1 MRKFTIFLAFLLFCG
16 LQVTMAQTRI
26 TGTVTSTEDGLGIPG
41 VSVIVKGTTIGTITD
56 IDGKY
61 SLSVPEGSEAL
72 IFSFVGMLTQEVTIG
87 NQVVIN
93 VQLTSST
100 EQLDEYVVTAL
111 GVSRE
116 KKALGYAVQDV
127 KAEELL
133 KGRENSI
140 AGALTGKVSGLQIS
154 NNSGQLGGS
163 SRILI
168 RGASSVNGQNQPLFV
183 VDGIAID
190 NSNFTDAN
198 QERGAGGYD
207 YGSMANDINPDDIE
221 SVSVLKGPVAAALYG
236 SRAANGVILIT
247 TKKGTARA
255 VSGEKGIGVSANFGV
270 MFDKVAILPDFQ
282 NSYAGGYGWDTL
294 WYSDHS
300 ADPMA
305 FPGRN
310 AGQYTGTH
318 NGAADSYDLL
328 MQYAVDESWG
338 PKMDEGTMYRPWY
351 SFQDAIPEHFGKN
364 VPLTSQPDNIKD
376 FFKTGQ
382 TFTSNIALTGGSE
395 RAYFRLS
402 FTNVDQNGVMPKS
415 NLKKNSINFS
425 GSTKMGE
432 KLTAFTNINYIKTDA
447 TGRPMTGYDGDNI
460 MQQFNQWSQR
470 QVNMDR
476 LHDYWINPDGTTNTW
491 NRSAWNNPF
500 PKYTDNP
507 YWTRY
512 QNYENDGRERFY
524 GNVGFTYEFF
534 EFLKLTAK
542 VNQDYYTDRREEK
555 IAVGSN
561 NTPRYKQGIRTL
573 SERNAEF
580 LFEFNKRFSDDFS
593 LSANFGGNQM
603 TRIYNRDVGETQGG
617 LSLANFYNL
626 INSKDAPLIDQFRDK
641 KRINSLYG
649 FTSLGYKNMY
659 YLDLT
664 LRSDWSST
672 LPEDN
677 NQYLYPSATASWVF
691 SEIDAIND
699 IDWFSFGKLRVG
711 WAQVGSDTDPYQLYD
726 VYNAKESFGSYPV
739 YTVPNKLFND
749 QLKPERTNSWEIGT
763 DIRFFDGRLGL
774 DLTYYSME
782 TVDQIIDVDI
792 SSTSG
797 FASKMINAGK
807 ITNKGVEVLLT
818 GTPVKTSDFRWDITV
833 NWAKNKNEVVSLAEG
848 ITNYRLAN
856 APFAVSVNAT
866 VGEPYGNI
874 MGRNYLFADD
884 GQRIVGASG
893 RYDRTV
899 DTEPLG
905 NVMPDW
911 TGGINNSFTYK
922 NINLSFLIDIRKGG
936 QFFSTSYMWGMYS
949 GMLEKTVANN
959 IREDGIVLDGV
970 MEDPNN
976 PGTYITNTIVCDAG
990 NYGLAHYYVHAMDVF
1005 DADYVKL
1012 RELTLGYTLPNSML
1026 KKVPF
1031 SNIRISFVARNLFT
1045 WGTAVKGI
1053 DPDFATNAGNTQGIE
1068 GAQVPS
1074 IKSFGFNLSFNL

>member
-1 MRKFTIFLAFLLFCG
+1 
-16 LQVTMAQTRI
+16 
-26 TGTVTSTEDGLGIPG
+26 
-41 VSVIVKGTTIGTITD
+41 
-56 IDGKY
+56 
-61 SLSVPEGSEAL
+61 
-72 IFSFVGMLTQEVTIG
+72 MLTQEVTIG

>member
-1 MRKFTIFLAFLLFCG
+1 
-16 LQVTMAQTRI
+16 MAQTRI

>member
-1 MRKFTIFLAFLLFCG
+1 M
-16 LQVTMAQTRI
+16 
-26 TGTVTSTEDGLGIPG
+26 PG
-41 VSVIVKGTTIGTITD
+41 VSVVVKNTTVGTITD

-61 SLSVPEGSEAL
+61 SLSVPEGSEFL
-72 IFSFVGMLTQEVTIG
+72 IFSFVGMQNQEVTIG
-87 NQVVIN
+87 NQLVIN
-93 VQLTSST
+93 VQLNPST

-116 KKALGYAVQDV
+116 KKALGYAVQDI
-127 KAEELL
+127 KADELL

-154 NNSGQLGGS
+154 NNTGQIGGS

-183 VDGIAID
+183 VDGIALD
-190 NSNFTDAN
+190 NSNFTDAD

-207 YGSMANDINPDDIE
+207 YGSMANDINPDDVE

-247 TKKGTARA
+247 TKKGKVRA
-255 VSGEKGIGVSANFGV
+255 ASGAKGIGVSANFGV
-270 MFDKVAILPDFQ
+270 MFDKVAILPDYQ
-282 NSYAGGYGWDTL
+282 NSYGGGYAWDTL
-294 WYSDHS
+294 WYNYAPVGQPSPHEN
-300 ADPMA
+300 PIA
-305 FPGRN
+305 FPNRTSGL
-310 AGQYTGTH
+310 YEGT
-318 NGAADSYDLL
+318 NPDGNSDSYDLL
-328 MQYAVDESWG
+328 MQYEVDESWG
-338 PKMDEGTMYRPWY
+338 PKLDQGTMYRPWY
-351 SFQDAIPEHFGKN
+351 SFQDAIPEFFGKN
-364 VPLTSQPDNIKD
+364 VPLISQPDNIKD

-395 RAYFRLS
+395 AAYFRLS

-425 GSTKMGE
+425 GSTKLGE
-432 KLTAFTNINYIKTDA
+432 KLTAFTNINYVKTA
-447 TGRPMTGYDGDNI
+447 AVGRPMTGYDGGNV
-460 MQQFNQWSQR
+460 MQPFNQWSQR
-470 QVNMDR
+470 QMNMDK
-476 LHDYWINPDGTTNTW
+476 LHQYWINPDGTTNTW
-491 NRSAWNNPF
+491 NRSAWDNPF

-512 QNYENDGRERFY
+512 RNYENDGRDRFY
-524 GNVGFTYEFF
+524 GNIGFTYEFF
-534 EFLKLTAK
+534 DFLKLTAK
-542 VNQDYYTDRREEK
+542 VNQDYYTDRREERVA
-555 IAVGSN
+555 IGSN
-561 NTPRYKQGIRTL
+561 ATPLYKQGIRTL

-580 LFEFNKRFSDDFS
+580 LFQFNKRFSDDFS
-593 LSANFGGNQM
+593 LGATFGGNQM
-603 TRIYNRDVGETQGG
+603 TRIYHRDVGETQGG
-617 LSLANFYNL
+617 LSLAGFYNL
-626 INSKDAPLIDQFRDK
+626 INSKDSPLIDQYRRK

-649 FTSLGYKNMY
+649 STSLGYKNMY

-691 SEIDAIND
+691 SELDALSNL
-699 IDWFSFGKLRVG
+699 DWLSFGKLRVG

-726 VYNAKESFGSYPV
+726 IYRAKESFGSNPI

-749 QLKPERTNSWEIGT
+749 QLKPERTNDLEFGA
-763 DIRFFDGRLGL
+763 DVRFFDGRLGL
-774 DLTYYSME
+774 DVTYYSME
-782 TVDQIIDVDI
+782 TVDQIIDIDI
-792 SSTSG
+792 SGTTG
-797 FASKMINAGK
+797 FGSKVINAGK

-818 GTPVKTSDFRWDITV
+818 GTPIKTSDFRWDVTI
-833 NWAKNKNEVVSLAEG
+833 NWAKNKNEVVELADG

-866 VGEPYGNI
+866 VGEPYGNLT
-874 MGRNYLFADD
+874 GRNYLFTDD
-884 GQRIVGASG
+884 GQRIVS
-893 RYDRTV
+893 YDGTYERTE

-936 QFFSTSYMWGMYS
+936 QFFSTSYMWGLYS
-949 GMLEKTVANN
+949 GMLEKSVANN
-959 IREDGIVLDGV
+959 VREDGIVLDGV
-970 MEDPNN
+970 MEDPAN
-976 PGTYITNTIVCDAG
+976 PGQYMQNTMVCDAG
-990 NYGLAHYYVHAMDVF
+990 SYGLYHYYVHAMDVF
-1005 DADYVKL
+1005 DADYIKL
-1012 RELTLGYTLPNSML
+1012 RELTLGYTLPNNML

-1031 SNIRISFVARNLFT
+1031 SNIRIAFVARNLFT
-1045 WGTAVKGI
+1045 WGTSVKGI
-1053 DPDFATNAGNTQGIE
+1053 DPDFATNAGNIQGIE

-1074 IKSFGFNLSFNL
+1074 TKSFGFNLSFNL

>member
-16 LQVTMAQTRI
+16 LQVTIAQTRI
-26 TGTVTSTEDGLGIPG
+26 TGNVTSADDGLGIPG
-41 VSVIVKGTTIGTITD
+41 VSVIVKGTTLGTITD
-56 IDGKY
+56 VDGKY

-72 IFSFVGMLTQEVTIG
+72 IFSFVGMLTQEIAIG
-87 NQVVIN
+87 DKVVIN
-93 VQLTSST
+93 VQLKSST

-127 KAEELL
+127 KANELL
-133 KGRENSI
+133 KGRENTV
-140 AGALTGKVSGLQIS
+140 AGALAGKVSGLQIS
-154 NNSGQLGGS
+154 SNSGQLGGS

-168 RGASSVNGQNQPLFV
+168 RGASSVNGNNQPLYV

-190 NSNFTDAN
+190 NSNFTDAD

-247 TKKGTARA
+247 TKKGKVRA
-255 VSGEKGIGVSANFGV
+255 VSGKKGIGVSANFGV
-270 MFDKVAILPDFQ
+270 MFDKVAMLPDFQ
-282 NSYAGGYGWDTL
+282 NSYAGGFGWDTL

-300 ADPMA
+300 ADPTA
-305 FPGRN
+305 FPNRN
-310 AGQYTGTH
+310 AGYYPGTH

-328 MQYAVDESWG
+328 MQYEVDESWG
-338 PKMDEGTMYRPWY
+338 PKMDEGVMYRPWY
-351 SFQDAIPEHFGKN
+351 SFQDAIPGYFGKN

-382 TFTSNIALTGGSE
+382 TWTSNIALTGGSE
-395 RAYFRLS
+395 QAYFRLS

-425 GSTKMGE
+425 GSAKIGE
-432 KLTAFTNINYIKTDA
+432 KLTAFTNINYIKTAA
-447 TGRPMTGYDGDNI
+447 TGRPMTGYEGDNI

-470 QVNMDR
+470 QMNMDM

-512 QNYENDGRERFY
+512 RNYENDGRDRFY

-542 VNQDYYTDRREEK
+542 VNQDYYTDRREER
-555 IAVGSN
+555 IAIGSN
-561 NTPRYKQGIRTL
+561 NTPSYKQGIRTL

-603 TRIYNRDVGETQGG
+603 TRIYHRDVSETQGG
-617 LSLANFYNL
+617 LSLPDFYNL
-626 INSKDAPLIDQFRDK
+626 INSKDAPLIGQFRDK

-691 SEIDAIND
+691 SELDAIND
-699 IDWFSFGKLRVG
+699 IDWLSFAKLRVG

-726 VYNAKESFGSYPV
+726 IYRAKESFGSSPV

-774 DLTYYSME
+774 DLTYYNME

-792 SSTSG
+792 SGTSG
-797 FASKMINAGK
+797 FSSKMINAGK

-833 NWAKNKNEVVSLAEG
+833 NWAKNKNEVVELAEG

-893 RYDRTV
+893 RYDRTT

-911 TGGINNSFTYK
+911 TGGVNNSFTYK

-949 GMLEKTVANN
+949 GMIEKTVENN

-976 PGTYITNTIVCDAG
+976 PGQYITNTIVCDVN

-1005 DADYVKL
+1005 DADYIKL